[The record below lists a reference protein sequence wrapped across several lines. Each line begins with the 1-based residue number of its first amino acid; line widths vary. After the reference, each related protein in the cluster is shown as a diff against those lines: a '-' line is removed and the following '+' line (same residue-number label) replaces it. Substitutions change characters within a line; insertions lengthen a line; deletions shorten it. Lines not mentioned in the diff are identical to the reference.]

1 MSLVLDGSNGITMP
15 VGSQSN
21 ASIVAWANFNGT
33 ATSGSATIRAS
44 YNVSSITANSAGN
57 FTVNFATALQD
68 ANYAFVGT
76 MSPTTSITN
85 IPRTSVSL
93 SYATAPTT
101 TQLVFFTGDSA
112 NGNFASPQ
120 YVSFA
125 VFR

>member
-1 MSLVLDGSNGITMP
+1 MSIALDGTNGVTMP

-21 ASIVAWANFNGT
+21 ASVVAWANFNGT

-44 YNVSSITANSAGN
+44 YNITSITINSTGNYTAN
-57 FTVNFATALQD
+57 FTNAIQD

-76 MSPTTSITN
+76 MSPSTGITN
-85 IPRTSVSL
+85 IPRTNVCL

-101 TQLVFFTGDSA
+101 TQIVFFTGDSA
-112 NGNFASPQ
+112 NGNFANPQ